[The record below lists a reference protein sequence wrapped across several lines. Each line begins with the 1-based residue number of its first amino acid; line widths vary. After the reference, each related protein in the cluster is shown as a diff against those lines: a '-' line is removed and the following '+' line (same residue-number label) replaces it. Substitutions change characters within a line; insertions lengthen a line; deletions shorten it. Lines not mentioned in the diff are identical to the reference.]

1 MSENEFNEID
11 SKIDEGLALANRRM
25 LEAKAL
31 RDECVVV
38 YDPNIH
44 TTVRIKAKDLMD
56 NR

>member
-25 LEAKAL
+25 LEEKAL

-38 YDPNIH
+38 YDPDIRA
-44 TTVRIKAKDLMD
+44 TVRIKAKDLMD